1 MEPEMQRPNQ
11 GREGSQR
18 QVHVDHAPYAAA
30 EPLLGQALETANVQ
44 FRQIIN
50 DASDAAIAMDVMDGG
65 DLFDQ
70 IIQRLASD
78 PECLGVTDEG
88 MADEA
93 AAAANWTFLNEMN
106 GLFDDDYVAA
116 SPAVGPQEV
125 MHVVEPVLNAAAHL
139 PIAAA
144 PAPATPQDL
153 RFRFREPVHVRQMGK
168 WNELALQLR
177 VILGLRAHW
186 PVGVDCELNWWIECI
201 PYLAHEIV
209 VNCFGDHQCQFT
221 VTTGV
226 HVRGLRGLL
235 CWWVE
240 ECIGITVRDILIR
253 CRRGEIVDAQ
263 FFAGLN
269 DTLVNTGLRVIRQ
282 LYQGPPTQ
290 HQQRQ
295 QGVSQRG
302 HAIQYLRSLA
312 VAATDPRRRALLERA
327 IDDLIALT
335 DKQFVHVFQQ
345 KHKQLDTFL
354 QATLTVVFH
363 IRNDAYV
370 TGQQLF
376 ASIEDFRR
384 AVTAAGFNEL
394 HAKYGRL
401 PGFNACH
408 DDEMTNLFHNYK
420 LMVITHLIIGGGRT
434 KKKMMEI
441 PERLVECVF
450 HPPGGGNGVQA
461 HRREVL
467 QEIVS
472 GKGVSYSISSVRME

>member
-1 MEPEMQRPNQ
+1 MEPEQEKSNQ
-11 GREGSQR
+11 SSERAQR
-18 QVHVDHAPYAAA
+18 QLNVDDALNAVAGP
-30 EPLLGQALETANVQ
+30 PQGQAFELANAEFHQ
-44 FRQIIN
+44 DTY
-50 DASDAAIAMDVMDGG
+50 DASDAAITMDIVNGA
-65 DLFDQ
+65 DLLDQ
-70 IIQRLASD
+70 LIQRLAND
-78 PECLGVTDEG
+78 FECLVP
-88 MADEA
+88 ADERMA
-93 AAAANWTFLNEMN
+93 AENWTLNEMA
-106 GLFDDDYVAA
+106 GLFDDEVAA
-116 SPAVGPQEV
+116 SPAVGQQEV
-125 MHVVEPVLNAAAHL
+125 MNVVDPVLNAAAQL

-144 PAPATPQDL
+144 PALATPQDL
-153 RFRFREPVHVRQMGK
+153 RFRFREPVHMRQMGK
-168 WNELALQLR
+168 WDELALQLR
-177 VILGLRAHW
+177 VILGLRAYW

-209 VNCFGDHQCQFT
+209 FNCYGDHQFQFT

-226 HVRGLRGLL
+226 HVQDLRGFL

-240 ECIGITVRDILIR
+240 ECIGITTRDIHIR
-253 CRRGEIVDAQ
+253 CGRGEIVDAQ

-282 LYQGPPTQ
+282 WYQGPHTQ

-295 QGVSQRG
+295 QGVSERG
-302 HAIQYLRSLA
+302 HAIQYLYSLA

-335 DKQFVHVFQQ
+335 DKQFGDVFQQ

-384 AVTAAGFNEL
+384 AVTAAGFDQL

-401 PGFNACH
+401 PRFNACH

-441 PERLVECVF
+441 PERLVESVF

-472 GKGVSYSISSVRME
+472 GKVLLQHELHSNAIDKY